1 MGKRS
6 SQRPGR
12 SSRVVRGGIALAV
25 AYAFA
30 IQAMLFGLIGA
41 QLAGSP
47 YDHAAA
53 GFELCLTGAQDGSQD
68 GSGQPAA
75 PHHLDH
81 CIFCFAGAH
90 HFADGGDS
98 PSHWAYDS
106 NTRGAALAAAVHAPP
121 RSSFAYSIARPRG
134 PPISA

>member
-53 GFELCLTGAQDGSQD
+53 GFELCLTGAQDGSQFFFFFFD
-68 GSGQPAA
+68 A
-75 PHHLDH
+75 PQHL
-81 CIFCFAGAH
+81 FKF
-90 HFADGGDS
+90 F
-98 PSHWAYDS
+98 
-106 NTRGAALAAAVHAPP
+106 
-121 RSSFAYSIARPRG
+121 F
-134 PPISA
+134 